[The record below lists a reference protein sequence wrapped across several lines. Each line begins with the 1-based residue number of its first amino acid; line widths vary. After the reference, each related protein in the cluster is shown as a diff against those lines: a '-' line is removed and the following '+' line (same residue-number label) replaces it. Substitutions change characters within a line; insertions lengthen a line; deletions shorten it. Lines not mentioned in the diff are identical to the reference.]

1 MSEIQNVAFVDSKG
15 EVVGIAYT
23 PPIGQYEDKKTYSG
37 QTAVLIAAD
46 IDTGELAALK
56 YWKDN
61 KWNDRVRKP
70 APYYDWKDYKWTLD
84 STKFWM
90 TVRQERASRIAA
102 TDIYLLADYPIAADK
117 LAEWKTY
124 RAKLRD
130 VPADNSSATSWDAIN
145 WPTPPT

>member
-15 EVVGIAYT
+15 EVVGIAYS

-37 QTAVLIAAD
+37 QTAILI
-46 IDTGELAALK
+46 AALK

-61 KWNDRVRKP
+61 KWNDRDRKT
-70 APYYDWKDYKWTLD
+70 AHYYDWKDYKWTLD

-90 TVRQERASRIAA
+90 AVRQERASRIAA
-102 TDIYLLADYPIAADK
+102 TDIYLLADYPITADK

>member
-37 QTAVLIAAD
+37 QTAILIASD

-61 KWNDRVRKP
+61 KWNDRDRRP

-90 TVRQERASRIAA
+90 AVRQERAARIAA

-130 VPADNSSATSWDAIN
+130 VPADNSSVTSWDAIT
-145 WPTPPT
+145 WPTPPS